1 MDTPDNIKTS
11 PLLFNP
17 PKISLRNELQPKP
30 IFRETT
36 DFRIS
41 GQTVGLLATDK
52 PSIVTDSTET
62 GHLVKQKSNIHKRIW
77 KDLNKHMVVICVKD
91 DTTSVK
97 KTFSMCFW
105 SFICLCTN
113 PSVTIENMK
122 ITAQYLADSWNT
134 RNSARNQ
141 RYKRVDSTQIVPVDV
156 RCEKVTGTNK
166 LKNIELVLAG
176 TTWYFNNGA
185 QNKDAIVNCLPENVH
200 FQLRFQRGDANPVS
214 GMLTLTL
221 TDWID
226 FLSNPKLTEFSKML
240 YSEFSLPENYVE
252 KIEKYYANNEINEN
266 VNDTDNE
273 DSFFFK
279 KQTNSTEEEAEDNEE
294 DDNLDDPTPLP
305 ENLKKRKSTRRTAK

>member
-1 MDTPDNIKTS
+1 MDTPDNIRS
-11 PLLFNP
+11 SQLFFTP

-62 GHLVKQKSNIHKRIW
+62 GHLVKQKSNIHKRLW
-77 KDLNKHMVVICVKD
+77 KDLNKHMVVICIKD
-91 DTTSVK
+91 NTTSVK
-97 KTFSMCFW
+97 KTFSMCIW
-105 SFICLCTN
+105 SFICLCLN
-113 PSVTIENMK
+113 PSGAIENMK
-122 ITAQYLADSWNT
+122 TTAQYLADNWNT
-134 RNSARNQ
+134 RNSARTQ

-156 RCEKVTGTNK
+156 RCEKFTGTNK

-185 QNKDAIVNCLPENVH
+185 QNKDAIINCLPENVH

-226 FLSNPKLTEFSKML
+226 FLTNPKLTEFSKML
-240 YSEFSLPENYVE
+240 YSKFSLPENYV
-252 KIEKYYANNEINEN
+252 KNIENYYANNEINEN
-266 VNDTDNE
+266 VNDTDNQ

-279 KQTNSTEEEAEDNEE
+279 EKIEEEAEDNEE
-294 DDNLDDPTPLP
+294 DDNLDDPAPVQ
-305 ENLKKRKSTRRTAK
+305 ENLKKRKSGKRIAK